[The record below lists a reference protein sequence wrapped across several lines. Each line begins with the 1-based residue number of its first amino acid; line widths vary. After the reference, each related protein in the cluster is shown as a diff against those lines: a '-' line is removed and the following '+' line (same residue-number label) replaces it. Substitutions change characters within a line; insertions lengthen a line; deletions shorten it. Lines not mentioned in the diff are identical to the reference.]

1 MKLFRALRV
10 LQWSKNLLVFVP
22 LLGAHRWD
30 DPATLAAA
38 SLAFVAW
45 CLAASAMYVV
55 NDVADRDDDRGHPH
69 KRTRP
74 FASGALSP
82 RAGWTLAAVLA
93 ASAALLA
100 SRAAPAFQLC
110 LAAYVAIALAY
121 SAGLKRLIVV
131 DVLILA
137 FLYNLRIF
145 AGGAATG
152 IRVSEWLVAFATFFF
167 LSLALM
173 KRHAELGLSRDT
185 AEPPSRRG
193 YRVRDREAIGA
204 FGAAAACAS
213 VVVMALYVS
222 GRDVALL
229 YSRPAWLWAICPLLL
244 YWLARA
250 WLLAYRGE
258 MRDDPL
264 LFAQT
269 DPASYAVLGLL
280 AAVTLVAL

>member
-1 MKLFRALRV
+1 MILFRALRPY
-10 LQWSKNLLVFVP
+10 QWSKNLLVFVP

-30 DPATLAAA
+30 AATLAAA
-38 SLAFVAW
+38 FLAFAAW

-55 NDVADRDDDRGHPH
+55 NDVADRDDDRGHPR

-74 FASGALSP
+74 FASGALSA
-82 RAGWTLAAVLA
+82 RAGWILAAALA
-93 ASAALLA
+93 AGAAFLA
-100 SRAAPAFQLC
+100 SRSTPAFQLC
-110 LAAYVAIALAY
+110 LAAYVATALGY
-121 SAGLKRLIVV
+121 SAGLKRLVVV

-145 AGGAATG
+145 AGGAATD
-152 IRVSEWLVAFATFFF
+152 IRVSEWLIAFATFFF

-173 KRHAELGLSRDT
+173 KRHAELGLARD
-185 AEPPSRRG
+185 AADSPSRRG
-193 YRVRDREAIGA
+193 YRVGDREAIGA

-229 YSRPAWLWAICPLLL
+229 YAHPAWLWATCPLLL

-250 WLLAYRGE
+250 WLLAYRGD

-264 LFAQT
+264 LFAQS
-269 DPASYAVLGLL
+269 DPASYVVLGLIV
-280 AAVTLVAL
+280 AVALLAL